1 MLKGLSELMIIKF
14 KVYMSGIY
22 TGTIES
28 DVLIDGN
35 IKIHIPV
42 SMANN
47 WGNKYFYVDLVEV

>member
-1 MLKGLSELMIIKF
+1 MIIKF

-47 WGNKYFYVDLVEV
+47 WGNKYFYVDLVEE